1 MKTIA
6 NFKNMKFTTLVIAFS
21 GLIMSCND
29 YLDIEPPSS
38 VSPESYLVDA
48 DQLGAYTIRYYSDN
62 FTSINNLYGG
72 DNATDNSTTR
82 SSNNRY
88 L

>member
-1 MKTIA
+1 MLTIMKTTA
-6 NFKNMKFTTLVIAFS
+6 NKKIMKFSALAIAFS
-21 GLIMSCND
+21 GLIISCDD

-62 FTSINNLYGG
+62 FTSINNLYGA
-72 DNATDNSTTR
+72 DNATDN
-82 SSNNRY
+82 
-88 L
+88 